1 MFTDRSEI
9 FSHRIY
15 DVFKSINNLDIN
27 YDNLRLNNNFMNI
40 GVNFKFLG
48 TIDPQ
53 PLIESLSKIED
64 VDWGADTFR
73 QDTYKGIH
81 SATQA
86 IHLIYDTDFRH
97 FNGTKHKYWS
107 LLNMEELLKPV
118 MESLKKEYGPG
129 YLARAVFVKLFAGK
143 NVARHI
149 DVGGSYTL
157 SHRIHISLIAEEDN
171 IMYIVRDEDKTFKLG
186 EIWEIND
193 MVEHEVKNNSQTDRI
208 NLIMDYATLDGKGWW
223 WK

>member
-1 MFTDRSEI
+1 M
-9 FSHRIY
+9 
-15 DVFKSINNLDIN
+15 DIT
-27 YDNLRLNNNFMNI
+27 YDNLRLNNSFMNI

-48 TIDPQ
+48 SINPQ
-53 PLIESLSKIED
+53 SLIESLSKIED
-64 VDWGADTFR
+64 EDWGTDTFR
-73 QDTYKGIH
+73 QDTYKNIH
-81 SATQA
+81 QSTQA

-97 FNGTKHKYWS
+97 FNCTKHKYWN

-118 MESLKKEYGPG
+118 IELLKKEYGAG

-171 IMYIVRDEDKTFKLG
+171 IIYIVRDEDKTFKLG

-193 MVEHEVKNNSQTDRI
+193 MVEHEVKNTSQTDRI